1 MSGPAQLLSFD
12 KKSNPKNKS
21 RLHSFE
27 TTFGFSNLPTGGD
40 FDVTSCSFTAPNRR
54 KGEAKKQ
61 EYGLFVLQIGL
72 KLSQILSERHGIC
85 LILRETI
92 CSVPKSSLLFIGGF
106 LFWVYSFLPA
116 QTPYLEHLGAP
127 EGLSQGMIYDL
138 LQDRHGFLWFA
149 TKDGLNRYDGYTFQV
164 FQNNPFKSFS
174 ISDNEIQAI
183 LEDRNGRI
191 WAGTVNNGINIFD
204 PTQDRFYHLNALSSQ
219 DISSFAQATDGAIWA
234 GSLKGLYRIVL
245 PDILPGSGPDLNGV
259 AKVETYGW
267 EQIAPNNDVAGN
279 RVIDVHCAADGKIWF
294 STYKMIGYFD
304 PNTGSFLKYLDNPTE
319 NILQN
324 TSSFFNTAPD
334 KALWIG
340 QPGQI
345 IRIKDGRADIFSLP
359 ELSSFPY
366 TNLVFN
372 PRGDLY
378 ISTRKQLYLLQQA
391 STVTPENA
399 RFSLIYRFPETG
411 IIGSTKMCLDQSGVL
426 WIGTNG
432 YGLYKYNPG
441 NLNFKH
447 FLAGTSPRRIVSDDL
462 GRHWVWLADKAFQL
476 LSPEQ
481 NTLTF
486 DLLND
491 PLILEHDLVSDKQSL
506 WMLGERR
513 GVGSGLLIRFNK
525 ESLKEVA
532 RYPVPMTTSIF
543 SRLYL
548 GSNGQLWILGNKS
561 VLGSFDMETGRCDT
575 FSYGHITGFQ
585 EFSLTM
591 TEDPDKS
598 IWIGTPHGL
607 LHVKHKDNQA
617 QYQLF
622 KTNPLD
628 RHGMNFNSVMSLLA
642 DPREPH
648 KYLWIGTKGGGLS
661 QYDKT
666 TGRFTH
672 FSTQEGLP
680 NNVIYGILADQ
691 SGALWLSTNRGLSR
705 FSPDQKRFQNFFS
718 VDGLQADE
726 FNTLSYAKSTDGQ
739 LWFGGVGGVTAFY
752 PESITSTSPSPS
764 VWITRLWI
772 NDQLASIENGV
783 LEKQLQETTHLPL
796 GHNQNHLRFEFAAI
810 DFAAPKMNQFRYR
823 LIGAGMDWIEPT
835 TNNAA
840 TFAHLTPGKYTFE
853 IESGGSR
860 GVWNGKTTRI
870 EIHILPPWYQTT
882 WAYSL
887 FIALFLGSIW
897 SMYRFQVNR
906 AQLRNKL
913 AYEQKEA
920 LRLAELDRIKTNFFN
935 GVTHEFRTPLTLLLG
950 PVQQLL
956 HEAKDEATQFRLELV
971 DRNAR
976 RLLEYVNQL
985 LNLSKLEAGKMP
997 LDLRPVVISDFTQS
1011 ILEGF
1016 KPKADQ
1022 QKISLHWHLSE
1033 ENKPLLLDLNLW
1045 EQVITNLLS
1054 NALKFTDP
1062 GGNVTLTLQEYPD
1075 AANCESEVL
1084 LGVQDTGIGISAQAL
1099 PHIFDRFF
1107 QAEHGRGGTGVG
1119 LALCKELVE
1128 RMGGTISVESM
1139 PGIGTTFKVTLRL
1152 KNVSAAAAQTSAGAS
1167 FPDNESSADALNS
1180 ADHPLLLLVEDDT
1193 DLRQYLRSSLPPEYR
1208 IAEASNG
1215 AEGIQMAQEMVP
1227 DLIISDW
1234 VMPEK
1239 NGLEMMEILKKD
1251 PSTSHIP
1258 LILLTAKSGTDA
1270 RVAGLEHG
1278 ADAFLTKPFQINELL
1293 ALVRNLLA
1301 KRKHLRE
1308 LFAQFTKGVSDTKS
1322 AIASLPAQEND
1333 FLHRLI
1339 GVIDANLDNS
1349 AMDADGFARAM
1360 YLSRSQLHRKIN
1372 ALTGLSLTE
1381 FVRNYRLDKAQEML
1395 IRKEGSISEVAW
1407 RTGFPNAK
1415 YFSTCFK
1422 ERFGV
1427 TPSAL
1432 GNAGRE
1438 RG

>member
-1 MSGPAQLLSFD
+1 VVD
-12 KKSNPKNKS
+12 
-21 RLHSFE
+21 LHSA
-27 TTFGFSNLPTGGD
+27 
-40 FDVTSCSFTAPNRR
+40 V
-54 KGEAKKQ
+54 
-61 EYGLFVLQIGL
+61 
-72 KLSQILSERHGIC
+72 
-85 LILRETI
+85 
-92 CSVPKSSLLFIGGF
+92 
-106 LFWVYSFLPA
+106 
-116 QTPYLEHLGAP
+116 
-127 EGLSQGMIYDL
+127 
-138 LQDRHGFLWFA
+138 
-149 TKDGLNRYDGYTFQV
+149 
-164 FQNNPFKSFS
+164 
-174 ISDNEIQAI
+174 
-183 LEDRNGRI
+183 
-191 WAGTVNNGINIFD
+191 
-204 PTQDRFYHLNALSSQ
+204 
-219 DISSFAQATDGAIWA
+219 
-234 GSLKGLYRIVL
+234 
-245 PDILPGSGPDLNGV
+245 
-259 AKVETYGW
+259 
-267 EQIAPNNDVAGN
+267 
-279 RVIDVHCAADGKIWF
+279 DGKIWF

-304 PNTGSFLKYLDNPTE
+304 PNTGSFLKYLDNPTG

-324 TSSFFNTAPD
+324 TSSFFKTAPD

-345 IRIKDGRADIFSLP
+345 IRIKDGRADLFSLP
-359 ELSSFPY
+359 ELSTFPY

-372 PRGDLY
+372 PQGDLY

-391 STVTPENA
+391 SAVQPENA
-399 RFSLIYRFPETG
+399 HFSLIYRFPETG
-411 IIGSTKMCLDQSGVL
+411 VIGSTKMCLDKSGVL

-476 LSPEQ
+476 LSPEK
-481 NTLTF
+481 NTLSF

-525 ESLKEVA
+525 ESLEEIA

-548 GSNGQLWILGNKS
+548 GSNGHLWILGNKS
-561 VLGSFDMETGRCDT
+561 VLGSFDPSTGRCDT
-575 FSYGHITGFQ
+575 FSYGNITGFQ
-585 EFSLTM
+585 ELSLTM

-607 LHVKHKDNQA
+607 VHVKPGENQP

-628 RHGMNFNSVMSLLA
+628 RNGMNCNSVMSLLA

-680 NNVIYGILADQ
+680 NNVVYGILADQ

-726 FNTLSYAKSTDGQ
+726 FNTVSYNKSPDGQ
-739 LWFGGVGGVTAFY
+739 FWFGGVGGVTAFY
-752 PESITSTSPSPS
+752 PEAITSTSLSPS

-783 LEKQLQETTHLPL
+783 LEKQLQETTHLTL
-796 GHNQNHLRFEFAAI
+796 GHQQNHLRFEFAAI
-810 DFAAPKMNQFRYR
+810 DFSAPRMNQFRYR
-823 LIGAGMDWIEPT
+823 LIGAGQDWMEPT

-840 TFAHLTPGKYTFE
+840 TFAHLPPGKYTFE
-853 IESGGSR
+853 VESGGSR
-860 GVWNGKTTRI
+860 GVWNGEITRI
-870 EIHILPPWYQTT
+870 EIHILPAWYQTI

-887 FIALFLGSIW
+887 FAALFLGSIW

-935 GVTHEFRTPLTLLLG
+935 GVTHEFRTPLTLLIG

-956 HEAKDEATQFRLELV
+956 QEAKDKATQFRLELV

-985 LNLSKLEAGKMP
+985 LDLSKLEAGKMP
-997 LDLRPVVISDFTQS
+997 LDLRPVVLSDFTQS
-1011 ILEGF
+1011 IVEGF
-1016 KPKADQ
+1016 EPKADQ
-1022 QKISLHWHLSE
+1022 QNISLRRQLP
-1033 ENKPLLLDLNLW
+1033 ENDKPVLLDLNLW
-1045 EQVITNLLS
+1045 EQVVTNLLA

-1062 GGNVTLTLQEYPD
+1062 GGNVTLTLQESPN
-1075 AANCESEVL
+1075 AARHETEIL
-1084 LGVQDTGIGISAQAL
+1084 LGVQDTGIGIPAQAL

-1119 LALCKELVE
+1119 LALSKELVE

-1139 PGIGTTFKVTLRL
+1139 PGIGTTFKVTMRL
-1152 KNVSAAAAQTSAGAS
+1152 KNVSALPVQTSAEAS
-1167 FPDNESSADALNS
+1167 FPDKERAVDALNS
-1180 ADHPLLLLVEDDT
+1180 TDHPLLLLVEDDT
-1193 DLRQYLRSSLPPEYR
+1193 DLRQFLRSSLPPEYR

-1227 DLIISDW
+1227 DLVISDW

-1239 NGLEMMEILKKD
+1239 NGLELMEILKKD
-1251 PSTSHIP
+1251 SSTSHIP
-1258 LILLTAKSGTDA
+1258 LILLTAKSGTDS

-1301 KRKHLRE
+1301 SRKHLRE
-1308 LFAQFTKGVSDTKS
+1308 LFSQFTQGHSVQES

-1333 FLHRLI
+1333 FLQRLI
-1339 GVIDANLDNS
+1339 GVIDANLDNV
-1349 AMDADGFARAM
+1349 AIDADGFARAM

-1381 FVRNYRLDKAQEML
+1381 FVRNYRLDQAQEML
-1395 IRKEGSISEVAW
+1395 LRKEGTISEVAW